1 MPRPLTFRLYS
12 TKSVTTSFRR
22 LIASAERRRTKRRGN
37 EIAEKL
43 LHHLVGAKL
52 SLILPNA
59 PASHGAAV
67 SDSSSE
73 RDGDFVFE
81 DIVIHVTTA
90 PGEAVMRKCQ
100 RNLGNG
106 KRPILITVYKKVP
119 VAEGLAED
127 FGIGDRVDVFDIE
140 QFLAS
145 NLYELGLFAPVG
157 RKETAAK
164 LIDAYNA
171 IIDSCETNPSLK
183 IAIGEK

>member
-90 PGEAVMRKCQ
+90 PGEAVIRKCQ

-127 FGIGDRVDVFDIE
+127 FGIGDRIDVFDIE